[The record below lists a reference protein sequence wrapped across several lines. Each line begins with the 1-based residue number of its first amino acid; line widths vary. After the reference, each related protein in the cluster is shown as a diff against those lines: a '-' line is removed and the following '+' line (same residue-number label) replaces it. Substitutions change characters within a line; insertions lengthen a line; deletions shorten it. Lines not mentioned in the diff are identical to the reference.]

1 VTSAK
6 AALILNRARKAQ
18 PAWATLDVS
27 RRCDTL
33 GNLRREI
40 AGQCESIADSIAQ
53 ETSKPVLDA
62 LSGDV
67 LVTLQMMRYYEASAA
82 KILRSR
88 RIGKPAFFFRG
99 TRFEQHFEPHGVALI
114 FGPSNYPFQ
123 LSLIPMVTALAAGN
137 AVVLKCSERTPETA
151 ALIAKLCAKADL
163 PCDLVQVVCDD
174 AEESASLI
182 DACPDILFFTGSSHN
197 GRKVA
202 ERAAQHLVPV
212 VLELGGKDASLVFAD
227 CHLERTVEGITYGA
241 FANGGRVCVG
251 IKRTYVEASIYD
263 EFVAHLVQRV
273 DSLRVGPGPDT
284 DLRSSSMEMHS
295 SLRGQVEDA
304 LARGATLHYPK
315 NHSAIGTLPVLLSA
329 VPDDARILSEE
340 TFGPVL
346 CVAPFAD
353 EAQALALANG
363 CEFALSSSVWTR
375 NRTRARRIA
384 LQLSAGSCAVNDV
397 IRVIANP
404 CAAFGG
410 NRQSGYGRYHGPEG
424 LRAFSRIKSISL
436 TRNRRARE
444 INWFPFTSRTR
455 SQLALLIRTLYGRR
469 GLAASLRH
477 LLLSLLVGTGLV
489 ISMPAQPQAETHLSI
504 NVRLTP
510 DAHGEAGYL
519 IFNSSS
525 GFPGDKNKA
534 IRHGFVA
541 IAPGARELHID
552 TALPPNSYAVTVYED
567 LNINHKLDHNLIGIP
582 SEPVGASNN
591 PKVHMRPPRFDESSF
606 HLGANPQTII
616 ITLVRGL

>member
-1 VTSAK
+1 MTSDK
-6 AALILNRARKAQ
+6 AALILNRARHAQ
-18 PAWATLDVS
+18 PAWAAFDVS
-27 RRCDTL
+27 RRCAIL
-33 GNLRREI
+33 RNLRRQI
-40 AGQCESIADSIAQ
+40 AIQCESIADLIAQ

-114 FGPSNYPFQ
+114 FGPSNYPLQ
-123 LSLIPMVTALAAGN
+123 LSMIPLVTALAAGN
-137 AVVLKCSERTPETA
+137 AVVLKCSERAPETA
-151 ALIAKLCAKADL
+151 ALIARLCAKANV
-163 PCDLVQVVCDD
+163 PSDLVQVVHDD
-174 AEESASLI
+174 AKDSAALI

-197 GRKVA
+197 GRQIA
-202 ERAAQHLVPV
+202 ERAARHLIPTI
-212 VLELGGKDASLVFAD
+212 LELGGKDASLVFAD
-227 CHLERTVEGITYGA
+227 CHLERAVEGIAYGA

-251 IKRTYVEASIYD
+251 IKRAYVEASIYD
-263 EFVAHLVQRV
+263 DFVAQLVQRMA
-273 DSLRVGPGPDT
+273 DLRVGRGPDT
-284 DLRSSSMEMHS
+284 DLCPSSMELQP

-315 NHSAIGTLPVLLSA
+315 NRTAIGTLPVVLSG
-329 VPDDARILSEE
+329 VPDDARILTEE

-346 CVAPFAD
+346 CVAPFVD
-353 EAQALALANG
+353 ETQALTLAN
-363 CEFALSSSVWTR
+363 ESPFALSSSVWTGDR
-375 NRTRARRIA
+375 ARARRIA

-404 CAAFGG
+404 RAAFGG

-424 LRAFSRIKSISL
+424 LRAFSRIKTISFASH
-436 TRNRRARE
+436 RRARE

-455 SQLALLIRTLYGRR
+455 RQLAWLIRILYAWR

-477 LLLSLLVGTGLV
+477 LLLSLLLGTGLLV
-489 ISMPAQPQAETHLSI
+489 SASAQPTETHLTI

-510 DAHGEAGYL
+510 NAHGELGYL

-525 GFPGDKNKA
+525 GFPGDKSKA
-534 IRHGFVA
+534 IRHGFLA
-541 IAPGARELHID
+541 IAPGTRELHID
-552 TALPPNSYAVTVYED
+552 TALPPGTYAVTIYED
-567 LNINHKLDHNLIGIP
+567 LNSNHKLDHNFIGIP

-606 HLGANPQTII
+606 HLGANSQTTI